1 MYNLSKPQYTYKQ
14 VSISFFV
21 NNGPQMW
28 TTSVLMVLLKSFGYV
43 YDFRY
48 LEPTILAFSGTPR
61 LVQNGQFGVFC
72 HYS

>member
-28 TTSVLMVLLKSFGYV
+28 STSVLMVLLKSLGHV
-43 YDFRY
+43 YDYRY
-48 LEPTILAFSGTPR
+48 LEPTILAFSVV
-61 LVQNGQFGVFC
+61 LD
-72 HYS
+72 